1 MTRMTIGMV
10 STMLV
15 LVVGLIAFKT
25 SSRTVRAADR
35 PAVQVSGFDQ
45 EASFHRYAG
54 SQTRHWRNLLVKRN

>member
-1 MTRMTIGMV
+1 MI

-15 LVVGLIAFKT
+15 LLFGLIASRTT
-25 SSRTVRAADR
+25 SKTVRAADR
-35 PAVQVSGFDQ
+35 PAAKVGGFDE